1 MYRIHHFFLVLLVIN
16 AQIFFGVEKTV
27 AETTPSPV
35 KDITLDSDG
44 NFSCRM
50 RSQQLEGPIKV
61 QILQHGKRLVEAS
74 LESTQTIA
82 FSGVRPGIYQ
92 ICWGSSR
99 TGYRTAVIRVWNH
112 GQAPPIA
119 NDYLSLDQ
127 TASAVVRGQ
136 YGDGADG
143 GGSTTP
149 AGMRRIFRNPWI
161 SAGII
166 SAAIAVPIA
175 VAYDEYAS

>member
-1 MYRIHHFFLVLLVIN
+1 MYRIHQLFLVLLVVN
-16 AQIFFGVEKTV
+16 AQIFFGIEKTV
-27 AETTPSPV
+27 AETTASPV
-35 KDITLDSDG
+35 KDITLDSAG
-44 NFSCRM
+44 TFYCRT
-50 RSQQLEGPIKV
+50 RSQQLQGPLKI

-74 LESTQTIA
+74 LGSTQTIA

-92 ICWGSSR
+92 ICWGNSQ
-99 TGYRTAVIRVWNH
+99 TGYCTAMIRVWSH

-119 NDYLSLDQ
+119 NNYLLLDQ
-127 TASAVVRGQ
+127 HASAVIRGQ
-136 YGDGADG
+136 YGNGADG

>member
-1 MYRIHHFFLVLLVIN
+1 MYRIHQLFLVLLVIN
-16 AQIFFGVEKTV
+16 AQIFYGIEKTV
-27 AETTPSPV
+27 AETTASPA
-35 KDITLDSDG
+35 KDIALDSAG
-44 NFSCRM
+44 TFSCRM
-50 RSQQLEGPIKV
+50 RSQQLQGPIKV
-61 QILQHGKRLVEAS
+61 EILQHGKRLVEAS
-74 LESTQTIA
+74 LGSSQTIA
-82 FSGVRPGIYQ
+82 FSGMRPGIYQ
-92 ICWGSSR
+92 ICWGSSQ
-99 TGYRTAVIRVWNH
+99 TGYRTAVIRVWSH

-127 TASAVVRGQ
+127 HASAVIRGQ
-136 YGDGADG
+136 YGNDADG
-143 GGSTTP
+143 GGLTGP

>member
-1 MYRIHHFFLVLLVIN
+1 MYRIHQLFLVLLVVN
-16 AQIFFGVEKTV
+16 AQIFYGIEKTV
-27 AETTPSPV
+27 AETTASPA
-35 KDITLDSDG
+35 KDITLDSAG
-44 NFSCRM
+44 TFSCRM
-50 RSQQLEGPIKV
+50 RSQQLQGPIKV

-74 LESTQTIA
+74 LGSTQTIA

-92 ICWGSSR
+92 ICWGNSQ
-99 TGYRTAVIRVWNH
+99 TGYRTAMVRVWNH
-112 GQAPPIA
+112 GHAPPIA
-119 NDYLSLDQ
+119 KDYLSLEQ
-127 TASAVVRGQ
+127 HASTVIRGQ
-136 YGDGADG
+136 YGTDG

>member
-1 MYRIHHFFLVLLVIN
+1 MDRIHHFFLVLLVITT
-16 AQIFFGVEKTV
+16 QIFCGIEKTV
-27 AETTPSPV
+27 AETTAIAV
-35 KDITLDSDG
+35 QDITLDRAG
-44 NFSCRM
+44 NFSCRI
-50 RSQQLEGPIKV
+50 RPQQLQDPIKV

-74 LESTQTIA
+74 LESPQTIA

-127 TASAVVRGQ
+127 SASAVVRGQ

-149 AGMRRIFRNPWI
+149 EGIRRIFRNPWI

>member
-16 AQIFFGVEKTV
+16 AQIFYGIEKTV
-27 AETTPSPV
+27 AETTASPV
-35 KDITLDSDG
+35 KDITLDSAG
-44 NFSCRM
+44 TFSCRM
-50 RSQQLEGPIKV
+50 QTQQVRGPISV
-61 QILQHGKRLVEAS
+61 QIFQSGKRLVDAP
-74 LESTQTIA
+74 LGTTQKIG
-82 FSGVRPGIYQ
+82 FSGMRPGIYQ
-92 ICWGSSR
+92 ISWGSSQN
-99 TGYRTAVIRVWNH
+99 GYRTAVIRVWSH

-119 NDYLSLDQ
+119 MDYLLLDQ
-127 TASAVVRGQ
+127 HASAVIRGQ
-136 YGDGADG
+136 YGNGADG

-149 AGMRRIFRNPWI
+149 AAMRRIFRNPWI

>member
-1 MYRIHHFFLVLLVIN
+1 MYRIYQLFLVLLVMN

-27 AETTPSPV
+27 AESTASPV
-35 KDITLDSDG
+35 KDITLDG
-44 NFSCRM
+44 AGTFSCRI
-50 RSQQLEGPIKV
+50 RSQQSQDPIEV
-61 QILQHGKRLVEAS
+61 QILQHGKRLAKVP
-74 LESTQTIA
+74 LGSTKTIA
-82 FSGVRPGIYQ
+82 FSGMKPGIYQ
-92 ICWGSSR
+92 ICWGSSHI
-99 TGYRTAVIRVWNH
+99 GYRTAMVRVWNH

-119 NDYLSLDQ
+119 KDYLSLDQ
-127 TASAVVRGQ
+127 HASEVIRGQ
-136 YGDGADG
+136 YGNGGDG
-143 GGSTTP
+143 GGSTPP